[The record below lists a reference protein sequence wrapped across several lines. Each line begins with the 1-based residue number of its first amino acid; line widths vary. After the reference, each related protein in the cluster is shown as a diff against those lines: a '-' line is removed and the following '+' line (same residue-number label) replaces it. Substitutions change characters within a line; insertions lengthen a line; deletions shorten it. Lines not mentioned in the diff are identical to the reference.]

1 MASFV
6 TSFPKTGIKLIIV
19 GAGFGGLTAAIESCL
34 KGHDVIVLEKAPKWE
49 QLGDIISIGPNA
61 GQILARWD
69 RSLVAD
75 RLDALCMHHK
85 HFRIHTQDGE
95 WVLDQGKMPPNPERP
110 IYNGHRADIHRVFY
124 EYAISLGIPIHL
136 GKRITSYHEDDTEGK
151 AWVTT
156 DQGEVFK
163 GDVVV
168 GADGTRSRARKLVL
182 GYDDKPKSSGYAIY
196 RAWFDAEEAGIGE
209 NLLTREFVANGDT
222 HTGWLGPDV
231 HFLVATCKGGKE
243 LSWVCTHK
251 DEADI
256 EESWS
261 LPGKIEDVL
270 KILEGWDPRCRAIVE
285 KTPSC
290 VDWKLVYREPL
301 PTWITPTARTCLLGD
316 AAHPFLPTS
325 IQGCSQAVEDGCV
338 LATCLALSHVDPAVT
353 PHQKVPTAL
362 KTYQR
367 LRYERVKS
375 AQKIGDQVRDMWH
388 KADWSKVRKNPDSIK
403 LPREDWLMRHDCER
417 FVHRM
422 WSRASVESTKLNRE
436 WLACG
441 PESDEF
447 LQHGMPATPPAEE
460 IEKRLQ

>member
-1 MASFV
+1 MASLV

-34 KGHDVIVLEKAPKWE
+34 KGHDVVVLEKAPKWE

-85 HFRIHTQDGE
+85 HFRIHTHDGE

-110 IYNGHRADIHRVFY
+110 MYNGHRADIHRVLY
-124 EYAISLGIPIHL
+124 EYAMSLGIPIHL

-209 NLLTREFVANGDT
+209 DILTREFVANGDT

-261 LPGKIEDVL
+261 LPGKVEDVL

-338 LATCLALSHVDPAVT
+338 LATCLALSHADPAVT

-375 AQKIGDQVRDMWH
+375 AQKIGDRVRDMWH
-388 KADWSKVRKNPDSIK
+388 KADWSKVRQNPDSIK
-403 LPREDWLMRHDCER
+403 LPREDWLMRHDCEG

-422 WSRASVESTKLNRE
+422 WSRASVESAKLNRE

-447 LQHGMPATPPAEE
+447 SQHEMPATPPAEE